1 MAVQR
6 TDWHNTQRTNTLAPD
21 PLRCRLSKISIEN
34 LTHMPIGKTS
44 FLPFLSGPIQHA
56 QRILRPVWGTPPDIR
71 GPGLLGQFKCRVYM
85 HLVDLNMQLM
95 YTGVVPDPLFF
106 CLQLVSLPERPRCLV
121 LPSVRFANDIVP
133 TELTDVGGISD
144 QFSVQGSVLFFCLLA
159 YELRSS
165 KWWVYSWLIRP
176 FMLDT

>member
-1 MAVQR
+1 MKKTHHTRSSLTPDFQKRNLKNQHQLKPSRHMAVQR

-56 QRILRPVWGTPPDIR
+56 QCILRPVWGTPPDIR

-106 CLQLVSLPERPRCLV
+106 
-121 LPSVRFANDIVP
+121 LPSA
-133 TELTDVGGISD
+133 GISAWAP
-144 QFSVQGSVLFFCLLA
+144 QVSGSPVCA
-159 YELRSS
+159 IRQWHRSHRVDGCRGYFRS
-165 KWWVYSWLIRP
+165 I
-176 FMLDT
+176 